1 MNGILPREF
10 AFASHRPE
18 RATTQKTPVQSRSA
32 ASVDAML
39 EATLQVLVAVGKERL
54 TTTRVAE
61 RAGVSVGTLYQYFPN
76 KSSLLQATLR
86 RHFDGVT
93 AAILEVCA
101 SERGHTLE
109 SMGAELAERFLAAK
123 LTDGK
128 SSVALYAVSSDVD
141 GTEIAQ
147 EVRMEMH
154 GAVRGLLATASDG
167 PIRDP
172 DMVTAVLL
180 GIFSGLSRQL
190 LESPSP
196 EAAYPSYREE
206 LRAVVGAYLATC
218 GKAARV

>member
-1 MNGILPREF
+1 MPATAQNVLQPR
-10 AFASHRPE
+10 
-18 RATTQKTPVQSRSA
+18 KTPVQSRSA

-86 RHFDGVT
+86 RHFDGVV
-93 AAILEVCA
+93 AAILEVCET
-101 SERGHTLE
+101 ERGNTLE
-109 SMGAELAERFLAAK
+109 SMGVELADRFLAAK

-141 GTEIAQ
+141 GAEIAQ
-147 EVRMEMH
+147 EVRVRMH
-154 GAVRGLLATASDG
+154 AAVCRLLKSASDG
-167 PIRDP
+167 PVGDP
-172 DMVTAVLL
+172 ETVTGVLL
-180 GIFSGLSRQL
+180 GILSGLSRQL

-196 EAAYPSYREE
+196 ASAYPSYRGE
-206 LRAVVGAYLATC
+206 LRAVVGAYLARC
-218 GKAARV
+218 GRQARP